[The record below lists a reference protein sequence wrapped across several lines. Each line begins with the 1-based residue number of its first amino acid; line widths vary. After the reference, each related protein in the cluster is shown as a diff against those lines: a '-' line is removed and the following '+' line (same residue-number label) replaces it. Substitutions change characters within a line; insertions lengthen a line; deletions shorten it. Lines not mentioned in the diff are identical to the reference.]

1 MDNNDIKNIVY
12 TDEFENLLKDEAE
25 KAEIMSIL
33 HMKMHEKYQKLSS
46 FINMPVIV
54 ISSMIGFL
62 SQLKISNYQS
72 EILGAVSILVAIL
85 KTIDN
90 YYDYTKKTETHRIIS
105 LQYSKISK
113 FIQIQLLLDR
123 NTRINAKDLLD
134 IIIYDLQ
141 NIKDSEPIISTDI
154 IEFFNNKYDKYKN
167 ICKPNIVNGLTE
179 VKILRDSIINEINS
193 INNNNSDEK
202 NNI

>member
-1 MDNNDIKNIVY
+1 MNNNNIKDIIY

-25 KAEIMSIL
+25 KAEVMSIL
-33 HMKMHEKYQKLSS
+33 HIKSHEKYYKLSS

-62 SQLKISNYQS
+62 SQINISNHQS
-72 EILGAVSILVAIL
+72 EILGAISILVAIL

-90 YYDYTKKTETHRIIS
+90 YFDYTKKTETHRIIS

-123 NTRINAKDLLD
+123 EKRIKANDLLD

-141 NIKDSEPIISTDI
+141 NIKDSEPIIPKDVVD
-154 IEFFNNKYDKYKN
+154 FFNNKYEKYKN

-179 VKILRDSIINEINS
+179 IKILRQNNLIIDEI
-193 INNNNSDEK
+193 K
-202 NNI
+202 NI